1 MVIKIENEVWKSI
14 PGFENKYEVSNIGR
28 VRSLPR
34 LAPVKNF
41 KRKWVLNAKET
52 ELSLIHKKTDVV
64 IFTFDLLKIEDISYI
79 KFIN

>member
-1 MVIKIENEVWKSI
+1 MANLENEIWKSI

-41 KRKWVLNAKET
+41 KGSEYLMP
-52 ELSLIHKKTDVV
+52 KKRNHPQPTKRWMWLRSRS
-64 IFTFDLLKIEDISYI
+64 FS
-79 KFIN
+79 

>member
-1 MVIKIENEVWKSI
+1 MVKQLDNEVWKSI

-52 ELSLIHKKTDVV
+52 ELSLIHKKMDVD
-64 IFTFDLLKIEDISYI
+64 IFTFV
-79 KFIN
+79 